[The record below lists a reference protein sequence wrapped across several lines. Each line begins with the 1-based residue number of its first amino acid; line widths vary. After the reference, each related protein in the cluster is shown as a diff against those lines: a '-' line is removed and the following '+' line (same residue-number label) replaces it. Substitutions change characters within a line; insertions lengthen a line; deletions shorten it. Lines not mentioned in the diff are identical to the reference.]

1 LSWYLDSSA
10 ILKFVF
16 AEPERPALVK
26 ALISPAISSELARLE
41 VKRAVYRMQPKNIA
55 LANEELARISFVMV
69 SNQVLKIAEAFTAN
83 VSLTTLDSIHVAT
96 VLTLGKKVDGI
107 ITYDKQ
113 MIANA
118 EKMGIK
124 VLSPGLKR

>member
-1 LSWYLDSSA
+1 MSWYIDSSA
-10 ILKFVF
+10 ILKLIFT
-16 AEPERPALVK
+16 EKETPALDKVMNNK
-26 ALISPAISSELARLE
+26 MVTSTLTRVE
-41 VKRAVYRMQPKNIA
+41 VKRAVNRINSTKSKVANDV
-55 LANEELARISFVMV
+55 LAQLQYTELDSQTLNLV
-69 SNQVLKIAEAFTAN
+69 EAFSPDVT
-83 VSLTTLDSIHVAT
+83 LRTLDAIHVAS
-96 VLTLGKKVDGI
+96 VLRISEAVQGI

>member
-10 ILKFVF
+10 ILKFIF

-69 SNQVLKIAEAFTAN
+69 SNQVLKIAEAFTTN
-83 VSLTTLDSIHVAT
+83 VSLATLDSIHVAT

>member
-1 LSWYLDSSA
+1 MSWYIDSSA
-10 ILKFVF
+10 ILKLIFT
-16 AEPERPALVK
+16 EKETLALDKVMNNK
-26 ALISPAISSELARLE
+26 MVTSTLTRVE
-41 VKRAVYRMQPKNIA
+41 VKRAVNRINSTNSKVANDVLAQLQYTELDSQA
-55 LANEELARISFVMV
+55 LNL
-69 SNQVLKIAEAFTAN
+69 AEAFSPDVN
-83 VSLTTLDSIHVAT
+83 LRSLDAIHVAS
-96 VLTLGKKVDGI
+96 VLRISDAVQGI

>member
-1 LSWYLDSSA
+1 MSWYIDSSA
-10 ILKFVF
+10 ILKLIFT
-16 AEPERPALVK
+16 EKETLALDKVMNNK
-26 ALISPAISSELARLE
+26 MITSTLTRVE
-41 VKRAVYRMQPKNIA
+41 VKRAVNRINSTKSKVANDV
-55 LANEELARISFVMV
+55 LAQLQYTYLDSQTLNL
-69 SNQVLKIAEAFTAN
+69 AEAFSPDVT
-83 VSLTTLDSIHVAT
+83 LRTLDAIHVAS
-96 VLTLGKKVDGI
+96 VLRISNAVQGI

>member
-1 LSWYLDSSA
+1 LSWYIDSSA
-10 ILKFVF
+10 ILKLIFT
-16 AEPERPALVK
+16 EKETLALDKVMNNK
-26 ALISPAISSELARLE
+26 MVTSTLTRVE
-41 VKRAVYRMQPKNIA
+41 VKRAVNRINSRKSKVANDV
-55 LANEELARISFVMV
+55 LAQLQYTELDSQTL
-69 SNQVLKIAEAFTAN
+69 NLAEAFSPDVT
-83 VSLTTLDSIHVAT
+83 LRTLDAIHVAS
-96 VLTLGKKVDGI
+96 VLRISEAVQGI

>member
-10 ILKFVF
+10 ILKFIF

-83 VSLTTLDSIHVAT
+83 VSLATLDSIHVAT